1 MTGLPRRVNVLG
13 IPVDCV
19 DVGRAL
25 EAVDAMVQGDRPRT
39 ILAVN
44 PEKIMKAQSD
54 PVLRDTLTGAG
65 LVIPDGIG
73 VVYAVRLLWKEHI
86 GRVAGADLMPEI
98 CAQASRQGYRVFLFG
113 AAPDVNAQ
121 AVAILRQRYPG
132 INIVGQRDGYV
143 KDEQMPELL
152 DAINASRAQVLF
164 VALGSPRQELWMEKY
179 LPHLP
184 HVRVCQGVGGTF
196 DVIAGR
202 VHRAPAIVRRA
213 NLEWLY
219 RLLTQPKRAY
229 RQAVIPKFT
238 LAVFRAKLSSRS

>member
-1 MTGLPRRVNVLG
+1 
-13 IPVDCV
+13 
-19 DVGRAL
+19 
-25 EAVDAMVQGDRPRT
+25 
-39 ILAVN
+39 
-44 PEKIMKAQSD
+44 
-54 PVLRDTLTGAG
+54 
-65 LVIPDGIG
+65 
-73 VVYAVRLLWKEHI
+73 
-86 GRVAGADLMPEI
+86 
-98 CAQASRQGYRVFLFG
+98 
-113 AAPDVNAQ
+113 
-121 AVAILRQRYPG
+121 
-132 INIVGQRDGYV
+132 
-143 KDEQMPELL
+143 
-152 DAINASRAQVLF
+152 
-164 VALGSPRQELWMEKY
+164 MEKY